1 MNFLSDAGISR
12 RDALTGLLAGAALAV
27 PSGRLLQAETRIAA
41 ASKLEKGHELA
52 PALQMGRDADS
63 VFGKIEDYTAT
74 FHKDEVVGKRRIR
87 QEMLIKVRE
96 NTFSVYL
103 KFLKPDAGR
112 EVIYIDGKNDGNLQ
126 THGTGL
132 GAVVGT
138 LNLDPKGSLAMEDS
152 RYPVTLIGM
161 RKMVQKVITQW
172 ESELTISGIRVNFY
186 PSAKIGSLECRVVQ
200 TTHDTEQTGARFHM
214 TRLYVSK
221 DSGLP
226 VRVEQFAF
234 PNKAGAK
241 PIMLEQYTYL
251 DIKTNAGLTSIDFD
265 IDNPKYD
272 Y

>member
-12 RDALTGLLAGAALAV
+12 RDALTGLLAGATLAV
-27 PSGRLLQAETRIAA
+27 PSSGLLLAETRIAA
-41 ASKLEKGHELA
+41 VSKLEKGHELA
-52 PALQMGRDADS
+52 PALRMAREADAA
-63 VFGKIEDYTAT
+63 FQKIEDYTAT

-87 QEMLIKVRE
+87 QEMQIKVRE
-96 NTFSVYL
+96 DTFSVYL

-112 EVIYIDGKNDGNLQ
+112 EVIYVDGKNSGNLL

-132 GAVVGT
+132 EAVVGT
-138 LNLDPKGSLAMEDS
+138 LELDPKGSLAMEDS

-161 RKMVQKVITQW
+161 RKMVRKIITQW
-172 ESELTISGIRVNFY
+172 QSELTLSGIKVNFY
-186 PSAKIGSLECRVVQ
+186 PNAKIGSLECRVVQ
-200 TTHDTEQTGARFHM
+200 TTHAKKQPGARFHM

-221 DSGLP
+221 KSGLP

-234 PNKAGAK
+234 PSKTGAK

-251 DIKTNAGLTSIDFD
+251 DVKTNAGLKSIDFD
-265 IDNPKYD
+265 TRNPKYD